1 MAPMLLVTPQITTGI
16 LAKNHPV
23 MVTALL
29 YLRDA
34 LRAED
39 YESCGQFTAIAREFG
54 ALDSD
59 LRPILEHPFRK
70 AI

>member
-1 MAPMLLVTPQITTGI
+1 MAPMLLVTPKTAFRI
-16 LAKNHPV
+16 LPKNHAV

-39 YESCGQFTAIAREFG
+39 YESCSQFVEIAHEFG
-54 ALDSD
+54 AVDSD
-59 LRPILEHPFRK
+59 LRPILENPFRK